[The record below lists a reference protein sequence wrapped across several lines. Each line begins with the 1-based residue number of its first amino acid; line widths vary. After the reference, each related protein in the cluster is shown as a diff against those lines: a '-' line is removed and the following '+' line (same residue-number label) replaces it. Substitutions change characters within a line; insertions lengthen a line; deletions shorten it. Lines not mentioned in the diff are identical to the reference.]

1 MTKTYDKTRE
11 EYLEIDRMINEGL
24 GGGDIYNS
32 FDKKRLRIMPWEV
45 RQILLMVHILLAIIW
60 VGGVLFVGWGVFP
73 AARTL
78 TYKVQREFFHA
89 LMKWTHW
96 LFTLAGAGV
105 IATGTLLGTVGG
117 PIKTWDDIWQT
128 TYGHIWAT
136 AFIVATFTLLWGI
149 TFGYKQSMKVFSEEK
164 RWIWK

>member
-1 MTKTYDKTRE
+1 
-11 EYLEIDRMINEGL
+11 
-24 GGGDIYNS
+24 
-32 FDKKRLRIMPWEV
+32 MPWEV

-96 LFTLAGAGV
+96 LFTLAGTGV

-117 PIKTWDDIWQT
+117 PIKTWNDIWQT

-149 TFGYKQSMKVFSEEK
+149 TFGYKQSMKVFSEEE
-164 RWIWK
+164 RWIWKMAANGDKHPLNQSMLKIVVIEGVEAIGFIILIALMVML

>member
-1 MTKTYDKTRE
+1 
-11 EYLEIDRMINEGL
+11 
-24 GGGDIYNS
+24 
-32 FDKKRLRIMPWEV
+32 MPWEI

-73 AARTL
+73 AARVL
-78 TYKVQREFFHA
+78 AFDIQQKFFHA

-105 IATGTLLGTVGG
+105 IITGTLLGTIGG
-117 PIKTWDDIWQT
+117 PLKTWDDILHT

-136 AFIVATFTLLWGI
+136 AFIVASFSLLWGI
-149 TFGYKQSMKVFSEEK
+149 AVGYKHSMKYFSNKED
-164 RWIWK
+164 WIWKMAANGDKGPLNQAMIRIAVIESVETIGFMILIALMVIL